1 MQVNSRRWSE
11 SYISLS
17 ISFMRTSE
25 KHPKV
30 RFSRKMTHF
39 FVFFHFFFAHVTFV
53 EICNLMQKT
62 ASKSVNNFSSYKRTN
77 THTYTHTLLFIELF
91 VLCYAS
97 WTWFIYLKTSGFAAS
112 RVQSEAYRSDDRR
125 SRAFGARFSI
135 YKSFRMPI
143 IYLHTW
149 IQTLTRTHARERNVK
164 LFGSILTYSTPMKN
178 L

>member
-1 MQVNSRRWSE
+1 MLGLLTRVGG
-11 SYISLS
+11 
-17 ISFMRTSE
+17 
-25 KHPKV
+25 
-30 RFSRKMTHF
+30 
-39 FVFFHFFFAHVTFV
+39 
-53 EICNLMQKT
+53 
-62 ASKSVNNFSSYKRTN
+62 NNFNLLLHFPNNWWKNIQINKRHFWIRKLPTCSKHLRAAISKIRMSS
-77 THTYTHTLLFIELF
+77 HLF
-91 VLCYAS
+91 Y
-97 WTWFIYLKTSGFAAS
+97 TSGFAAS